1 VSWANGSNAVL
12 SGHDYTL
19 DAMNRRTAALRQDGS
34 KWNYGYNL
42 RGEVTSAA
50 KADYASVPEPGK
62 QYGFAFDGLG
72 NRSSSTLSSLAD
84 NEVLRSTGYTPNAV
98 NQYEAINHP
107 SPGWLVL
114 RGRVNAQS
122 SVTIDGNAPTLLSG
136 GRWHH
141 EQSVDNSAGAVR
153 RVAEVTAT
161 RPDGGTNNA
170 AVTARHKGAL
180 FIPPPLEVVT
190 HDEDGNQT
198 SNAHWSY
205 TWDGENRMIAAEES
219 LAILLQPPG
228 SGPVKRQRIEC
239 AYDAQGRRI
248 YKRVLTAEGMSTT
261 FALKQSVVFL
271 YDGWNMIAEI
281 DTTTS
286 ARLIRSYEWGTD
298 LSGTMD
304 GAGGVGG
311 LLVERLHSGTTSTTV
326 NNSQPSSTTAYAPC
340 YDGNGNI
347 TELVNLAT
355 NTLSARYE
363 YGAFGETISVD
374 GDAIADANPIRF
386 STKYLDVETGFYNY
400 GFRLYE
406 APNARWLSKDPIGER
421 GGINLYGMVGNDPVN
436 RVDVLGHET
445 FYPTPLE
452 LAHAAGINAYLKEK
466 EIFDAEKKKG
476 NSLSMRERGGRLC
489 CRAGVGYYATEARGY
504 QNAIALASTPKCK
517 AGDTQMGWWHLHH
530 GGVLGQG
537 ATGPSPEDKNFPAT
551 RGSGLPLTTT
561 RLVGEVYETT
571 VISGDGELLEKPKIT
586 SPEKDGVPKSPIP
599 STPQPK

>member
-1 VSWANGSNAVL
+1 LESVSTAGAGSTTVKATYRSTATTGWNDGVTYSVGASTKLSSTRTPDTRGRLDAVSWANGSNAVL

-62 QYGFAFDGLG
+62 QYGFAFDGIG
-72 NRSSSTLSSLAD
+72 NRSSSTVSSLAD
-84 NEVLRSTGYTPNAV
+84 NEVLRSTGYTPNAL
-98 NQYEAINHP
+98 NQYEEITHP

-153 RVAEVTAT
+153 RVAEVTAM

-180 FIPPPLEVVT
+180 FIPPPVEVVT
-190 HDEDGNQT
+190 HDDDGNQT

-205 TWDGENRMIAAEES
+205 TWDGENRLVVAEES

-228 SGPVKRQRIEC
+228 SGPVKRQRVEC

-261 FALKQSVVFL
+261 FILKQSVVFL

-286 ARLIRSYEWGTD
+286 ARLIRSYEWGLD
-298 LSGTMD
+298 ISGTFD

-311 LLVERLHSGTTSTTV
+311 LLVLRTHPSTINT
-326 NNSQPSSTTAYAPC
+326 QPSTGAYAPT
-340 YDGNGNI
+340 YDGNGNVM
-347 TELVNLAT
+347 ELVNLA
-355 NTLSARYE
+355 NGSVSARYE

-374 GDAIADANPIRF
+374 GEAVADANPIRF
-386 STKYLDVETGFYNY
+386 STKYLDGETGL
-400 GFRLYE
+400 LYYTHRYYD
-406 APNARWLSKDPIGER
+406 AANGRWPSRDPIEEQ
-421 GGINLYGMVGNDPVN
+421 GGLNLYGMVRNDPVN
-436 RVDVLGHET
+436 FIDYLGLDTYVLLYYSRADQQAFKQAAET
-445 FYPTPLE
+445 QKRELE
-452 LAHAAGINAYLKEK
+452 ASSTFNKACDKVIIKGIK
-466 EIFDAEKKKG
+466 
-476 NSLSMRERGGRLC
+476 
-489 CRAGVGYYATEARGY
+489 
-504 QNAIALASTPKCK
+504 
-517 AGDTQMGWWHLHH
+517 
-530 GGVLGQG
+530 
-537 ATGPSPEDKNFPAT
+537 
-551 RGSGLPLTTT
+551 
-561 RLVGEVYETT
+561 
-571 VISGDGELLEKPKIT
+571 
-586 SPEKDGVPKSPIP
+586 
-599 STPQPK
+599 